1 MKLPRRE
8 FLPLAAAG
16 AALAGLS
23 RPVRAQAWP
32 TRPVRI
38 VIGFTA
44 GGAFDLVGRLM
55 AQWLSDRL
63 GQQFIVE
70 NRPGASS
77 NIAAEAVVLAPPDGH
92 TLLIGGATNAIN
104 TTLYPKLTFDFIRD
118 LAPVAG
124 LIRLVNVMEVNP
136 SFPART
142 VPDLIAYARANP
154 GKINMASA
162 GNGTSQ
168 HLAGELFKMMT
179 GIDLVHVPYKG
190 SPQSVADLV
199 AGQVQMSIDPLPAS
213 IGQIRTG
220 KLRALAV
227 TTAQRSEALP
237 DVPTVAEF
245 VPGYEASGWNG
256 ILAPRNTSGEIVETL
271 NREINAGLSD
281 PRIKARLAELGA
293 ITIGGSPADFAKLI
307 AEETEKWGKVVRAT
321 NVRPE

>member
-1 MKLPRRE
+1 MKLVRRQL
-8 FLPLAAAG
+8 LPLAAAA
-16 AALAGLS
+16 AALPALA
-23 RPVRAQAWP
+23 RRARAQAWP
-32 TRPVRI
+32 ARPVRI

-44 GGAFDLVGRLM
+44 GGAFDIVGRLM

-92 TLLIGGATNAIN
+92 TLLLGGATNAIN
-104 TTLYPKLTFDFIRD
+104 TTLYPKLNFDFGRD
-118 LAPVAG
+118 LVPIVG
-124 LIRLVNVMEVNP
+124 LIRLINVVEVNP

-142 VPDLIAYARANP
+142 VPELIAYAKANP

-179 GIDLVHVPYKG
+179 GIDMVHVPYKG
-190 SPQSVADLV
+190 SSQSVADLV

-213 IGQIRTG
+213 IGQIRAG

-227 TTAQRSEALP
+227 TTAQRAEALP

-256 ILAPRNTSGEIVETL
+256 MLAPRNTPGEIVATL
-271 NREINAGLSD
+271 NKEINAGLAD
-281 PRIKARLAELGA
+281 AKIKARLADLGA
-293 ITIGGSPADFAKLI
+293 ITLGGSPADFGKLI
-307 AEETEKWGKVVRAT
+307 AEETEKWSKVVRAT
-321 NVRPE
+321 NVKPE